1 MRSGGD
7 EMIIGMKDA
16 AKLIGIFIISSCAVF
31 VCTLFLNF
39 NLDIVSVKPA
49 LTDGAMTMFYHAQ
62 VSTGKLISA
71 VSGGCLLVTSIVML
85 FFYIKHYID
94 AHGKELGLLKALG
107 YSDMK
112 IAKGFWAFGSSIFL
126 GTSVGFSAS
135 FLLMP
140 TFYKVMNE
148 DQILPHFT
156 VQFHPVLLVCL
167 VILPTMVFSL
177 LSVFYARHRMKRPVL
192 SLLQGTI
199 ELKIK
204 VRRSKEKEGSF
215 LWELKHSI
223 VRSRISLA
231 FFVGFASFCYSSMMQ
246 MSFSMKE
253 IASVMF
259 TAILIVIGLI
269 LAGTTL
275 FLAIT
280 TVVNAN
286 TKTIAMMR
294 SMGYPLNQCSRAIL
308 GGYRPI
314 AYIGVVLGTVYQYV
328 LLKTML
334 AVVYSDV
341 ENVPEYHFDDR
352 AMWISI
358 VSFIIIYEFIM
369 YCYSIKIVKVPLKE
383 IMAE

>member
-1 MRSGGD
+1 
-7 EMIIGMKDA
+7 MIIGMKDA

-39 NLDIVSVKPA
+39 NLDIVSVKA
-49 LTDGAMTMFYHAQ
+49 ELTAGTMTMFYDAQ

-71 VSGGCLLVTSIVML
+71 VSGGCLLITSIIML
-85 FFYIKHYID
+85 CFYIKHYID

-112 IAKGFWAFGSSIFL
+112 IAKGFWVFGSSIFL
-126 GTSVGFSAS
+126 GTAAGFSTS
-135 FLLMP
+135 FILMP

-148 DQILPHFT
+148 DQILPRFA
-156 VQFHPVLLVCL
+156 VKFHPILLLFL
-167 VILPTMVFSL
+167 VILPTIVFSL
-177 LSVFYARHRMKRPVL
+177 LSVLYARHRIKRPVL

-199 ELKIK
+199 ALKPK
-204 VRRSKEKEGSF
+204 ARRQKEKEGSF
-215 LWELKHSI
+215 LWELRHDL

-246 MSFSMKE
+246 MSFSMKD

-259 TAILIVIGLI
+259 AVILIVIGLI
-269 LAGTTL
+269 LACTTL

-280 TVVNAN
+280 TVVNSN
-286 TKTIAMMR
+286 TKTIAMMG

-314 AYIGVVLGTVYQYV
+314 ACIGVLLGTVYQYV

-334 AVVYSDV
+334 SVVYRDV
-341 ENVPEYHFDDR
+341 ENVPEYHFDDQ
-352 AMWISI
+352 AMWIS
-358 VSFIIIYEFIM
+358 VGSFIIIYEFIM
-369 YCYSIKIVKVPLKE
+369 YCYSVKIAKVPIKE
-383 IMAE
+383 IMEE

>member
-1 MRSGGD
+1 MRLDGD

-16 AKLIGIFIISSCAVF
+16 AKLTGIFIISSCVVF

-39 NLDIVSVKPA
+39 NLDIVSVKPD

-71 VSGGCLLVTSIVML
+71 VSGGCLLITSIIML

-94 AHGKELGLLKALG
+94 AHGKELGILKALG

-112 IAKGFWAFGSSIFL
+112 IAKGFWIFGSSIFL
-126 GTSVGFSAS
+126 GTTVGFSTS
-135 FLLMP
+135 FILMP

-148 DQILPHFT
+148 DQILPRFT
-156 VQFHPVLLVCL
+156 VQFHPILLVCL
-167 VILPTMVFSL
+167 VILPTIVFSL
-177 LSVFYARHRMKRPVL
+177 LSVLYARHRMKRPVL

-204 VRRSKEKEGSF
+204 ARRSKEKEAPF
-215 LWELKHSI
+215 LWELKHSV

-246 MSFSMKE
+246 MSFSMND

-259 TAILIVIGLI
+259 TVILIVIGLI
-269 LAGTTL
+269 LACTTL

-280 TVVNAN
+280 TVVNSN

-294 SMGYPLNQCSRAIL
+294 TMGYPLNQCSGAIL

-334 AVVYSDV
+334 SVVYSDI
-341 ENVPEYHFDDR
+341 ENVPEYHFDQQ
-352 AMWISI
+352 AMWIS
-358 VSFIIIYEFIM
+358 VASFIIIYEFIM
-369 YCYSIKIVKVPLKE
+369 YCYSLKIVKVPIKE